1 LGYDLPIPVKVL
13 SVSVGN
19 EETKMI
25 LDKISTDKL
34 TEELFRLPK
43 NYKKMEIEVPKIRRG
58 GY

>member
-1 LGYDLPIPVKVL
+1 ML